1 MDVLINPHQAAF
13 IKGRR
18 ITDNFCTAH
27 ILVHHLHTSKLSA
40 ALLKIDFERA
50 FDNINWCFLVDL
62 LQARGFGPLWISW
75 IQALLR
81 SANTSVIL
89 NGTPG
94 NSFSCKC
101 RLRQGDPLSPLLFIL
116 CVDVLSRMLQRAATS
131 QLLPDLGIG
140 QVRIQTLQF
149 ADDLLIFFDGSLRSA
164 ATIKLIL
171 DSFAAYSGLKINY
184 SKSSLTPINLLVNQ
198 AAALANSFG
207 CCVKSFPLNYL
218 GLPLSP
224 KRFCRSDYLPL
235 IETVDNCLA
244 RWKGLSLSRGAD
256 SSSSIRCS
264 RPYLPISARCL
275 DYQLGF

>member
-27 ILVHHLHTSKLSA
+27 ILVYHLHTSKLSA

-62 LQARGFGPLWISW
+62 FQARGFGPLWISW

-94 NSFSCKC
+94 NSFSCK
-101 RLRQGDPLSPLLFIL
+101 RGLRQGDPLSPLLFIL

-171 DSFAAYSGLKINY
+171 NSFAGYS
-184 SKSSLTPINLLVNQ
+184 
-198 AAALANSFG
+198 ANPFG
-207 CCVKSFPLNYL
+207 CCVKSFPLSYL

-224 KRFCRSDYLPL
+224 KRLCRSDYLPL
-235 IETVDNCLA
+235 IERVDNYLA
-244 RWKGLSLSRGAD
+244 GWKGLSLSREGRLVLLNSVLSTIPSYLCSLFRLLAWVLN
-256 SSSSIRCS
+256 SIDKIR
-264 RPYLPISARCL
+264 RH
-275 DYQLGF
+275 FF